1 VALHGVARD
10 DGGDAASNVFGKMP
24 KCCLGLLQEGLAQDY
39 SNKKEVIEAK
49 LTIIYMFVL

>member
-10 DGGDAASNVFGKMP
+10 DGGDAASNVFGEM
-24 KCCLGLLQEGLAQDY
+24 EGLAQDY

-49 LTIIYMFVL
+49 LTIICMFIL